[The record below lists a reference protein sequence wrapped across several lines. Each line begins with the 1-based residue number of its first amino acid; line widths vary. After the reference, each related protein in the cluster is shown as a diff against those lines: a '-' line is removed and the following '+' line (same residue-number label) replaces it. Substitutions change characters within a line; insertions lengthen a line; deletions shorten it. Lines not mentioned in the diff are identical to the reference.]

1 MRTNFGLIGTITSDV
16 ITFDSG
22 RSIKGIGGI
31 LYQAAVLCGLR
42 EDVCLY
48 TNLGEELAL
57 EVEEIIKSWSTLQR
71 DGINRV
77 PGPGNQVHLHYPEGG
92 ERVETLRSVVPP
104 LNPRQIIEDMDKL
117 KMLVLV
123 VNSGFD
129 IEISDWRKI
138 VHSASCPIWLDIH
151 SLPLSRKLNTPR
163 EYLPLPEWREWAE
176 GVSFIQANTIELA
189 SMLGHPDKVPARA
202 EIFEFSKMAFELG
215 IKAVFVTLGKDGV
228 LALMKGESKNI
239 ADSAAKE
246 VVDTTG
252 CGDVFCIGTVVELA
266 AGKDPL
272 TSAAF
277 GLRLASEAVGV
288 KGIEETFLLAR
299 NHQKKKP
306 RK

>member
-1 MRTNFGLIGTITSDV
+1 LD
-16 ITFDSG
+16 
-22 RSIKGIGGI
+22 
-31 LYQAAVLCGLR
+31 
-42 EDVCLY
+42 
-48 TNLGEELAL
+48 
-57 EVEEIIKSWSTLQR
+57 
-71 DGINRV
+71 
-77 PGPGNQVHLHYPEGG
+77 
-92 ERVETLRSVVPP
+92 
-104 LNPRQIIEDMDKL
+104 PRQIIEDMDKL

-151 SLPLSRKLNTPR
+151 SLPLSRTLNTPR

-189 SMLGHPDKVPARA
+189 SMLGHPDKVPSRA
-202 EIFEFSKMAFELG
+202 EMFEFSKTAFELG

-228 LALMKGESKNI
+228 LALMKGESKTI
-239 ADSAAKE
+239 AASAAKE
-246 VVDTTG
+246 IVDTTG
-252 CGDVFCIGTVVELA
+252 CGDVFCIGTVVGLA
-266 AGKDPL
+266 VGKDPL

-299 NHQKKKP
+299 NYQK
-306 RK
+306 RR

>member
-1 MRTNFGLIGTITSDV
+1 LRTNFGLIGTITSDV

-31 LYQAAVLCGLR
+31 LYQAAVMCGLR
-42 EDVCLY
+42 EDVFLY
-48 TNLGEELAL
+48 TNLGEELAADM
-57 EVEEIIKSWSTLQR
+57 EEMTGSWSTLQR

-77 PGPGNQVHLHYPEGG
+77 PGPGNQVHLHYPERG
-92 ERVETLRSVVPP
+92 ERIETLKSVVPP

-129 IEISDWRKI
+129 IELSDWRKI

-151 SLPLSRKLNTPR
+151 SLPLSRTLNTPR
-163 EYLPLPEWREWAE
+163 EYLPLPEWREWTE

-202 EIFEFSKMAFELG
+202 EMFEFAKMAFELG

-228 LALMKGESKNI
+228 LALMKGESKTI
-239 ADSAAKE
+239 AASVAKE

-299 NHQKKKP
+299 NHQK
-306 RK
+306 RR